1 MPSTNEIDLI
11 LQINGTQA
19 KAAIE
24 DLRKMA
30 NDAGKEAVAG
40 QFRRYADNIG
50 DLAAKT
56 LSKAFSQ
63 TNTEL
68 QGKLVQTV
76 NKSAS
81 AMRQAIADMLDEKA
95 TPSRRADAFESYRE
109 QVSALE
115 ALDERDV
122 AKVLTRGW
130 TDSLRDPRTGRAMAT
145 TFSDTFKKSLQG
157 IDLSDFLDIGES
169 LGSGASDIFK
179 GMAEKRKME
188 QTAALA
194 AGETGEAAAL
204 GRAAAAMG
212 TAAAAITAIVG
223 VLTLL
228 AMWTKAADDAQKK
241 LNNSILE
248 GAGASDFVSRS
259 YNKQTGN
266 AVRLSSA
273 LYDMRNA
280 AYEVASQFRFADV
293 EDATRILAELN
304 QAGVTYKEIAGS
316 IESATGRQLAFEDA
330 LTKTIT
336 RSRMLGLS
344 TQEVAQYQNT
354 LMTELGYSLDTM
366 GDVFGSISNAAET
379 AGMST
384 KTFFTAVSQ
393 ATSGM
398 ALYAVR
404 ISEAIGFLTG
414 FSDALSEQD
423 VAQFVQDLS
432 KGPQG
437 AQEAIRDVVVA
448 SKGGDPTVLVG
459 AFHDATAELIEDF
472 GRKFSGQEI
481 AIRDAFTSVGFSADT
496 ADIIIRGSE
505 EQRKELAT
513 MINAMPNE
521 QRRQLQTV
529 LGDEMGREFQKISQL
544 SQGITPTVEAQSA
557 AYLGAGTPALRMEML
572 HMMTDYFG
580 GTDAA
585 RSDARARAAFETTT
599 GKSGEDLTRLFNA
612 IDMAKGQLEIIERIR
627 KGEDV
632 SAAERAALEEKG
644 FAISGTSVT
653 RGTGDQM
660 RQIDDI
666 GDIYQTMDEAT
677 ELTSK
682 GQTEQEKQAQMMYD
696 VTHSIFNVLDTEIKQ
711 ALFETNTILDDMF
724 SSDSS
729 GAAQASRERR
739 AAAKASRQRLA
750 ASSSTAAALE
760 PQVAELE
767 AKLKTG
773 TYASSEAREAD
784 QTRLTDLRTQL
795 AAAKGETYREAG
807 ADLGT
812 SAVENTGWFSQS
824 VFDADPQSV
833 RTALDKYT
841 GLGTAESQ
849 QLDELLEQYE
859 NQWTDREANP
869 KAGLSTLDML
879 KGGGP
884 TEPMVQTAQQIKNLV
899 NQLGQQAEHPFTI
912 SPPVPNQSQWVVN
925 PIQDAFFS
933 GGKVYRPHD
942 RDRALFFQD
951 GGPMDPFGRGGGG
964 RGNVVININ
973 GGDQA
978 LVYRTVAR
986 ALRASQG

>member
-1 MPSTNEIDLI
+1 MPASNEIDLI
-11 LQINGTQA
+11 LQINAREA
-19 KAAIE
+19 KAAI
-24 DLRKMA
+24 DGLRTLA
-30 NDAGKEAVAG
+30 NKQSNDVIRRQIGGYTDALGDATAKLVGKA
-40 QFRRYADNIG
+40 
-50 DLAAKT
+50 T
-56 LSKAFSQ
+56 SQ
-63 TNTEL
+63 TN
-68 QGKLVQTV
+68 
-76 NKSAS
+76 KSLE
-81 AMRQAIADMLDEKA
+81 AMLTATANNAAVSIRQAINKMTLGATDADKKEGF
-95 TPSRRADAFESYRE
+95 RAYRE
-109 QVSALE
+109 QMSALE
-115 ALDERDV
+115 ALDDREV
-122 AKVLTRGW
+122 AAALTRGW
-130 TDSLRDPRTGRAMAT
+130 TDSLRDPKTARAMAT

-157 IDLSDFLDIGES
+157 LDVSDLTDILERVGEG
-169 LGSGASDIFK
+169 GSGVLKDMAGK
-179 GMAEKRKME
+179 KMAER
-188 QTAALA
+188 TAALA
-194 AGETGEAAAL
+194 AGDTALASSLGASAAAL
-204 GRAAAAMG
+204 G
-212 TAAAAITAIVG
+212 TAAAAITVVVG
-223 VLTLL
+223 ALALF
-228 AMWTKAADDAQKK
+228 AMWSKAADDAQKK
-241 LNNSILE
+241 MNASILE

-259 YNKQTGN
+259 YDKQTGK
-266 AVRLSSA
+266 AVQLSSA

-293 EDATRILAELN
+293 EDATRVLSELN

-459 AFHDATAELIEDF
+459 AFHDATAELIQDF
-472 GRKFSGQEI
+472 GRKFSDQEI

-529 LGDEMGREFQKISQL
+529 LGGEMGREFQKIAQL

-580 GTDAA
+580 GTDRA

-612 IDMAKGQLEIIERIR
+612 IDMAKGQLEIIEKIR
-627 KGEDV
+627 SGEEV

-653 RGTGDQM
+653 RGTGDEM
-660 RQIDDI
+660 RQIEDI

-682 GQTEQEKQAQMMYD
+682 GQSEQEKQAQMMYD

-724 SSDSS
+724 SSDAS

-784 QTRLTDLRTQL
+784 QTRLTELKTQL

-812 SAVENTGWFSQS
+812 SAVEDTGWFSQS
-824 VFDADPQSV
+824 VFNADPQAV
-833 RTALDKYT
+833 RTALNRYV
-841 GLGTAESQ
+841 GLGTSESQ
-849 QLDELLEQYE
+849 QLEQLLTQYGD
-859 NQWTDREANP
+859 QWQDREENP
-869 KAGLSTLDML
+869 KSGLSTLDWL
-879 KGGGP
+879 KRGGL

-899 NQLGQQAEHPFTI
+899 NEMGRQAEHPFSI
-912 SPPVPNQSQWVVN
+912 SPPAPNQSQWVVN
-925 PIQDAFFS
+925 PIEDAFFS

-964 RGNVVININ
+964 GRGNVVININ

-986 ALRASQG
+986 ALRASQA